1 MATAINNDATLAS
14 ANISA
19 QVIVDGSNYRLKIND
34 ADSDNFWIADSVG
47 AAGLNVATSQ
57 GVTIGDGSVATDLA
71 AAFAQTVT
79 FNAAPQSGGGLA
91 RTTATFTDYASTILS
106 YNATAQKANDN
117 DLQAQTSL
125 TDELSNKNASISGVN
140 LDEELASMVVY
151 EQAYIAAARLITT
164 TQQLFKVLDDTVS
177 SIG

>member
-1 MATAINNDATLAS
+1 MSKVCN
-14 ANISA
+14 
-19 QVIVDGSNYRLKIND
+19 
-34 ADSDNFWIADSVG
+34 
-47 AAGLNVATSQ
+47 
-57 GVTIGDGSVATDLA
+57 
-71 AAFAQTVT
+71 
-79 FNAAPQSGGGLA
+79 LA

>member
-1 MATAINNDATLAS
+1 MALAA

-34 ADSDNFWIADSVG
+34 TDSKNIWINDSGG
-47 AAGLNVATSQ
+47 ATGLNVATSQ

-71 AAFAQTVT
+71 AAFAQPVT

-91 RTTATFTDYASTILS
+91 RTTGTFTDYASTILS
-106 YNATAQKANDN
+106 YNATAQSANDKN
-117 DLQAQTSL
+117 LQAQTSL
-125 TDELSNKNASISGVN
+125 TDELFNKNASVSGVN

-151 EQAYIAAARLITT
+151 EQAYIASARLIST
-164 TQQLFKVLDDTVS
+164 TQQLFQVLDDTVK
-177 SIG
+177 